1 METPTCSNTPAHTGV
16 TVLAVRPHPDDE
28 SLATGGLLAS
38 YSARGLRTG
47 VVMCTGGE
55 AGVIHANDLDSIAD
69 KARLRDIR
77 EQELRQ
83 ACKLLGVTDLHLLGY
98 RDSGTA
104 DTPANTHPEA
114 FVQADLAEA
123 VGRLV
128 RIIRALRPLVIVT
141 EPPGGLYPH
150 PDHVMCHRISV
161 DAFHAAAAAGAYPA
175 AGPAWQVPKLY
186 GAAQIDDGVWA
197 ALRSEFEA
205 AGFEME
211 ERLRLRAR
219 RAGPAHTTVAL
230 DIRPYST
237 VQRQALLAHRTQIPP
252 DSLWASLPDD
262 LYRRA
267 FATAYFIRLHP
278 PTRPGE
284 RELDLL
290 DGLDVTPQAEPGS
303 PSQVAGL

>member
-55 AGVIHANDLDSIAD
+55 AGGIHAADLDPLAD

-114 FVQADLAEA
+114 FVQADPAEA

-128 RIIRALRPLVIVT
+128 RIIRTLRPLVIVT

-150 PDHVMCHRISV
+150 PDH
-161 DAFHAAAAAGAYPA
+161 AADAAGAACRRSGAACGLSLCAGRHWESGLLARLDRIVPEVVA
-175 AGPAWQVPKLY
+175 AGWCDDCGGGGCMGRCPAP
-186 GAAQIDDGVWA
+186 
-197 ALRSEFEA
+197 
-205 AGFEME
+205 
-211 ERLRLRAR
+211 RLRGRGLFR
-219 RAGPAHTTVAL
+219 GM
-230 DIRPYST
+230 
-237 VQRQALLAHRTQIPP
+237 QLL
-252 DSLWASLPDD
+252 
-262 LYRRA
+262 
-267 FATAYFIRLHP
+267 
-278 PTRPGE
+278 
-284 RELDLL
+284 
-290 DGLDVTPQAEPGS
+290 
-303 PSQVAGL
+303 